1 MNFDV
6 EDFYPPILI
15 DLFKDAISYVKTIKD
30 TDDDQLSIIMQSRK
44 TLLFNKNERWV
55 IKSGKENFDVLMGC
69 YDGTENCELVR
80 TYILNKLKNVTE
92 KENIGLYRDDGLGIF
107 QNISKTEIERKKKET
122 VKVFKD
128 CGLTITIKCKSK
140 SVDFLDLTF
149 DLVNGN
155 YKPYR
160 KPSNNS
166 LYINKYFNQPPNI
179 LKELPKSNEKRISET
194 YILSNIDVFNR

>member
-30 TDDDQLSIIMQSRK
+30 TDDDQLSIIIQSRK

-92 KENIGLYRDDGLGIF
+92 KENIGLYRDDGLGKFKIYP
-107 QNISKTEIERKKKET
+107 KLKYKERKRK
-122 VKVFKD
+122 
-128 CGLTITIKCKSK
+128 LLKCSK
-140 SVDFLDLTF
+140 IV
-149 DLVNGN
+149 V
-155 YKPYR
+155 
-160 KPSNNS
+160 
-166 LYINKYFNQPPNI
+166 
-179 LKELPKSNEKRISET
+179 
-194 YILSNIDVFNR
+194 

>member
-1 MNFDV
+1 MN
-6 EDFYPPILI
+6 
-15 DLFKDAISYVKTIKD
+15 
-30 TDDDQLSIIMQSRK
+30 
-44 TLLFNKNERWV
+44 
-55 IKSGKENFDVLMGC
+55 KS
-69 YDGTENCELVR
+69 
-80 TYILNKLKNVTE
+80 KNVTE

-107 QNISKTEIERKKKET
+107 QNISKTEIERQKKET

-194 YILSNIDVFNR
+194 YISSNIDVFNR

>member
-1 MNFDV
+1 M
-6 EDFYPPILI
+6 
-15 DLFKDAISYVKTIKD
+15 
-30 TDDDQLSIIMQSRK
+30 
-44 TLLFNKNERWV
+44 
-55 IKSGKENFDVLMGC
+55 
-69 YDGTENCELVR
+69 
-80 TYILNKLKNVTE
+80 
-92 KENIGLYRDDGLGIF
+92 
-107 QNISKTEIERKKKET
+107 
-122 VKVFKD
+122 FKD

-194 YILSNIDVFNR
+194 YISSNIDVFNR

>member
-69 YDGTENCELVR
+69 
-80 TYILNKLKNVTE
+80 
-92 KENIGLYRDDGLGIF
+92 
-107 QNISKTEIERKKKET
+107 
-122 VKVFKD
+122 
-128 CGLTITIKCKSK
+128 
-140 SVDFLDLTF
+140 
-149 DLVNGN
+149 
-155 YKPYR
+155 
-160 KPSNNS
+160 
-166 LYINKYFNQPPNI
+166 
-179 LKELPKSNEKRISET
+179 
-194 YILSNIDVFNR
+194 